1 MANNVFL
8 YRIDFTG
15 YNRAGMK
22 YVWDWKQSYE
32 NEDPK
37 EIFDCFIA
45 EYLLSDGRGTPE
57 KEKTL
62 EKYKV
67 STLEELG
74 KKQQLLLQD
83 LPTLSK
89 LLHEIEIPLI
99 PILITMEKNGI
110 ELDCECLKKVG
121 ADIDTA
127 LVKIKEKI
135 LDVVG
140 YEINISS
147 PAQMGTFLAE
157 KEGVPLAKTKTGQ
170 YATNEQELLK
180 YQGQF
185 PIIETLLTYREL
197 TKIKSTYIDSLI
209 SKVDEFS
216 RVHTTYSL
224 VGVNTGRLS
233 SSNPNLQNIP
243 VATEQGRKI
252 KECFVAS
259 IGKILLSF
267 DYSQQE
273 LRILAHLSQEERL
286 IDAFNNN
293 QDIHKTTAS
302 QIFKVDYEKVTKEQR
317 SIAKTIN
324 FGIVY
329 GMSSYGM
336 SEGLQIPIEEAEKFI
351 KEFYKTYPKIKSY
364 YDTYMKNAQVQ
375 KYAET
380 MLGRRRFVFAYPG
393 QKFLDNAT
401 RRVLMNYPIQGSAAE
416 LTKMAMIAVYE
427 KVLKNRDDLK
437 LLLQIH
443 DELVFEIDEDNEK
456 RVDETV
462 HEIQKVMIDVFPLS
476 VPVEVGVKVGKKW
489 GSLKSFTPLV

>member
-1 MANNVFL
+1 
-8 YRIDFTG
+8 
-15 YNRAGMK
+15 MK
-22 YVWDWKQSYE
+22 YVWDWKQSYG

-45 EYLLSDGRGTPE
+45 EYLLSEGRGTPE
-57 KEKTL
+57 KEKTF
-62 EKYKV
+62 EKYKAA
-67 STLEELG
+67 TLEELG
-74 KKQQLLLQD
+74 EKQQLLLQE
-83 LPTLSK
+83 LPRLTK
-89 LLHEIEIPLI
+89 MLHEIEIPLI

-121 ADIDTA
+121 EDIDKA
-127 LVKIKEKI
+127 LVQIKEKI
-135 LDVVG
+135 LDAVG

-147 PAQMGTFLAE
+147 PAQMGAFLAE

-170 YATNEQELLK
+170 YATNEQELIK
-180 YQGQF
+180 YKEQF
-185 PIIETLLTYREL
+185 PIIDTLLTYREL

-252 KECFVAS
+252 KECFTAS
-259 IGKILLSF
+259 EGKVLLSF

-273 LRILAHLSQEERL
+273 LRILAHLSQEDRL

-293 QDIHKTTAS
+293 QDIHKATAA

-336 SEGLQIPIEEAEKFI
+336 SEGLQIPIEDAEKFI
-351 KEFYKTYPKIKSY
+351 QEFYKTYPKIKSY
-364 YDTYMKNAQVQ
+364 YDNYMKNAQTH
-375 KYAET
+375 KFAET
-380 MLGRRRFVFAYPG
+380 MLGRRRYVFAFPG
-393 QKFLDNAT
+393 QKFIDNAT

-416 LTKMAMIAVYE
+416 LTKLAMIDIHN
-427 KVLKNRDDLK
+427 KVLSKRNDIK

-443 DELVFEIDEDNEK
+443 DELVFEIDEMNQEK
-456 RVDETV
+456 LVQIME
-462 HEIQKVMIDVFPLS
+462 EIREIMSKVYPLS
-476 VPVEVGVKVGKKW
+476 VPVEVGVKSGKKW
-489 GSLKSFTPLV
+489 GSLE